1 KGRRDVRERIRVG
14 REEDARTGRAD
25 PTRAFDNLGGTVEGN
40 GTLSAAR
47 AALHQGR
54 LRSIKVEIDQGLLP
68 RAELQQEAWKIA
80 GLESEEVFDAIGDEL
95 WLIEHF
101 FERFLEDGFVDP
113 QEEFVVDTGAI
124 EKLFLRF

>member
-1 KGRRDVRERIRVG
+1 MSCFEDLFDDAVRRLDGHGTRLIGQQGTKKGRRDVRERIRVG

-80 GLESEEVFDAIGDEL
+80 GLESEEVFD
-95 WLIEHF
+95 
-101 FERFLEDGFVDP
+101 
-113 QEEFVVDTGAI
+113 
-124 EKLFLRF
+124 